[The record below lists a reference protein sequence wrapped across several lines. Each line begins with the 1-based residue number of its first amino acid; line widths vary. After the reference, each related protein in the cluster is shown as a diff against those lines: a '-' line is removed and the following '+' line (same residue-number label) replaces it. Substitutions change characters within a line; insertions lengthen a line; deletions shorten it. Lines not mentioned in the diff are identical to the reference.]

1 MSRPA
6 RATQAKRAR
15 ELAQKGR
22 RKEKQ
27 QQRAERRDAK
37 SSLQRTSNGEDPDL
51 AGIRHGPQ
59 KPLD

>member
-15 ELAQKGR
+15 ELAQKDR
-22 RKEKQ
+22 RKEKE
-27 QQRAERRDAK
+27 QQRAERRDVK
-37 SSLQRTSNGEDPDL
+37 SSSQRTSDGEDPDL
-51 AGIRHGPQ
+51 VGIRHGPQ